1 MDKVKDGSRGN
12 QLLLVNDASPQTRM
26 VQNARL
32 AQVLA
37 NKLLADPQFT
47 TLRQAVGAGVI
58 KSQDVALEAME
69 FAERKNIRMIDRN
82 GNLDRDFVRKLRNGD
97 LMKDLV
103 KSQTQFLSRAK
114 KRDPEQKKEIQKK
127 LNSVKS
133 IPKLPKGMLI

>member
-1 MDKVKDGSRGN
+1 MAK
-12 QLLLVNDASPQTRM
+12 
-26 VQNARL
+26 
-32 AQVLA
+32 VLA
-37 NKLLADPQFT
+37 NKLLEDPQFT